1 MNNVELGKRIKELR
15 KSRGLTQGDLSELL
29 GISRGQIS
37 NLEHGRRGLDLS
49 KLQKLCSA
57 LKVNLDYFGLEPNTE
72 ETLELLDRAKL
83 LFESDKVSDK
93 DKEELYSQ
101 LMKMYLKFKG
111 TI

>member
-1 MNNVELGKRIKELR
+1 MTNEELGRRIKDLR

-37 NLEHGRRGLDLS
+37 NLEHGRRGLDLP

-72 ETLELLDRAKL
+72 KTLDLLDRAKL
-83 LFESDKVSDK
+83 LFESDKVPEQS
-93 DKEELYSQ
+93 KEELYIQ
-101 LMKMYLKFKG
+101 LMKMCLKFKG
-111 TI
+111 AI